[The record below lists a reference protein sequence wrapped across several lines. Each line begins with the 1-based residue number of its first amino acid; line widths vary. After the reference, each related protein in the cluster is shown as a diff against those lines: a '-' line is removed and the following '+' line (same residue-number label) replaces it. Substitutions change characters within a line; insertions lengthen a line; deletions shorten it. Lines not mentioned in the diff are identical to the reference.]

1 MPSPVAKKAGVPA
14 PDTAERLPLWSV
26 PSDILAMA
34 TSSDPWSPAVTA
46 AISLAARWGSKLTSC
61 YIEPSLRR
69 AANADQEP
77 SVLGMLMQP
86 RGDDDG
92 EREAFASHAHRL
104 GVAEAD
110 WVITHAGLAPTL
122 RTLGAWHDLAVLER
136 DVVEG
141 VHLFDVLSEAMSNSR
156 LPCLLLP
163 PRWSSDLKLDRV
175 VVGWNGSIEATR
187 AIHGALPFLQ
197 AASEVLLIDG
207 EKPGDHDDSNAGS
220 PPRFDPLDY
229 LKRHQVAA
237 SSRRIQVQ
245 PPEAGAA
252 LLKAAHGIRADLLVI
267 GSYSHSRL
275 RERILGGA
283 TRHMLA
289 HAHLPVLMQH

>member
-1 MPSPVAKKAGVPA
+1 MPSPVAKIAGVPA
-14 PDTAERLPLWSV
+14 RDTAERLPLWSA

-34 TSSDPWSPAVTA
+34 TSSDPWSPAVTT

-69 AANADQEP
+69 AANADLEP

-122 RTLGAWHDLAVLER
+122 RNLGAWHDLAVLER

-141 VHLFDVLSEAMSNSR
+141 VHLFDILSEAMSNSR

-163 PRWSSDLKLDRV
+163 PCWSSDLRLDRV

-207 EKPGDHDDSNAGS
+207 EKRGDHDDSNAGI

-237 SSRRIQVQ
+237 SSRRIHVQ

>member
-1 MPSPVAKKAGVPA
+1 MPLTPSNRAAAPVHGDPNASRTRNTPGDV
-14 PDTAERLPLWSV
+14 
-26 PSDILAMA
+26 LAIA

-69 AANADQEP
+69 SDHADMEP
-77 SVLGMLMQP
+77 SALGMLLQP
-86 RGDDDG
+86 RGPDDG
-92 EREAFASHAHRL
+92 ERDAFVAHAHRL

-122 RTLGAWHDLAVLER
+122 RALGAWHDLAVLER

-141 VHLFDVLSEAMSNSR
+141 AHLFDILSEAMSNSR

-163 PRWSSDLKLDRV
+163 PRWSGELKFDRV
-175 VVGWNGSIEATR
+175 VIGWNGCIEAIR

-197 AASEVLLIDG
+197 AASEVVVIDG
-207 EKPGDHDDSNAGS
+207 EKRSDDDDDDAGTV
-220 PPRFDPLDY
+220 PRFDPLHY
-229 LKRHQVAA
+229 LQGHQVFA
-237 SSRRIQVQ
+237 STRRLRLSPQ
-245 PPEAGAA
+245 EAGSA
-252 LLKAAHGIRADLLVI
+252 LLKAAHGIRADLLVM

-275 RERILGGA
+275 REHILGGA
-283 TRHMLA
+283 TRHVLT
-289 HAHLPVLMQH
+289 HASIPVLMEH